1 MKSTNKG
8 VLKMKEKLV
17 AILNEMKNQAWEL
30 KDMAKGDEEYGEFQE
45 ARAKEDIASVINYYH
60 NIIKE
65 VLENE

>member
-1 MKSTNKG
+1 
-8 VLKMKEKLV
+8 MKEKLV
-17 AILNEMKNQAWEL
+17 AILNEMKKQAWEL

-45 ARAKEDIASVINYYH
+45 ARVKEDIASVINYYH